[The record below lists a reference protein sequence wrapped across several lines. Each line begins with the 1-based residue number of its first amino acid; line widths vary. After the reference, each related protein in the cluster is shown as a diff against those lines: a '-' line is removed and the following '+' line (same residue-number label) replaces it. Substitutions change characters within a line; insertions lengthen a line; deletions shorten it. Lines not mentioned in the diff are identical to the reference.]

1 MIPNMQTVAIIV
13 VIVACFLLLLVFLNA
28 RLKNVNKENEVDKN
42 LLEWLKSM
50 KDTLGSE
57 LSEQRKTL
65 MEQNKMIGERLDNA
79 AKVVSEVHRELGKVG
94 EMSKGMKE
102 LSDML
107 ISPKLRGN
115 VGEQVLAD
123 LLSQVLPKSSYEMQY
138 TFRSGEKVDAVVK
151 TDKGIVPIDSKF
163 PMENFKNMFLEDSME
178 RRDQI
183 KKAFVKDVK
192 KHVDDITRKYI
203 LPSEGTIDFALMYVP
218 SESVYYEAAVVTSE
232 LESYAREKRVLFV
245 SPNSFY
251 YFLRVILIGLQQK
264 DLAQGA
270 QKVWEALGTLKKE
283 TEKFG
288 ADISVL
294 DGHLNRAR
302 GAMDNVLGRF
312 SDISRKVEALGSP
325 KDNPLLSETQPLSGV

>member
-1 MIPNMQTVAIIV
+1 MISNMQTVAIIL
-13 VIVACFLLLLVFLNA
+13 VIVSCFLILMVFLSVQ
-28 RLKNVNKENEVDKN
+28 LKNVNKENEVDKT

-57 LSEQRKTL
+57 LSEQRKTM

-123 LLSQVLPKSSYEMQY
+123 LLAQVLPKSSYEMQY

-178 RRDQI
+178 KRDQI

-192 KHVDDITRKYI
+192 KHVDDIARKYI
-203 LPSEGTIDFALMYVP
+203 IPNEGTIDFALMYVP

-264 DLAQGA
+264 DLAQNA

-288 ADISVL
+288 ADVSVL

-302 GAMDNVLGRF
+302 GAMDTVLGKF
-312 SDISRKVEALGSP
+312 LALKGKIDLIGSKDSTLLPPQEEHP
-325 KDNPLLSETQPLSGV
+325 KIG